1 MFRKK
6 SYFKNFNCNDKDF
19 QYKQDI
25 SSIFD
30 YSNISN
36 DGYIVQGFCV
46 TDKYYLISAYYYN
59 LSEKKNSRVYFY
71 NKDTSIFCGYVNLDN
86 TCHVGGITF
95 DYLNRIV
102 FITGSRGG
110 INAYKY
116 ESLIKSL
123 NGNYLEKIDTSEL
136 NISHE
141 LSGHVSAA
149 TIYYYDE
156 SLYVCTCSCSGSMV
170 QYKVEY
176 LKDFNKILVVDKN
189 IYSCLPSCIQGLI
202 VFSNCGKKYYLVS
215 QSFSKLKS
223 IIKLYDFDGNFLG
236 QKIIGFKGL
245 EGIDMDRYGNIHG
258 IFEFGLTKSYVL
270 NIKDVCG
277 KINKGLEN
285 KYILK
290 GKMHQKKLDTIK

>member
-1 MFRKK
+1 MFYKK
-6 SYFKNFNCNDKDF
+6 SYFKKFNCNDKDF
-19 QYKQDI
+19 EYKQDI
-25 SSIFD
+25 SLTFD
-30 YSNISN
+30 YSNIRE

-46 TDKYYLISAYYYN
+46 TDKYYLISAYYHDLKN
-59 LSEKKNSRVYFY
+59 KKNSRIYFY
-71 NKDTSIFCGYVNLDN
+71 DKCLLEKCGYVVLDN
-86 TCHVGGITF
+86 SSHVGGLTF
-95 DYLNRIV
+95 DYINRIIYV
-102 FITGSRGG
+102 TGNRGN

-123 NGNYLEKIDTSEL
+123 SGNYLEKLDTNEL

-141 LSGHVSAA
+141 LLGHVSAA

-176 LKDFNKILVVDKN
+176 LKDFDKILVVDKI
-189 IYSCLPSCIQGLI
+189 IYNCLPACIQGLV

-223 IIKLYDFDGNFLG
+223 IIKLYDFDGAFLG

-245 EGIDMDRYGNIHG
+245 EGIDMDRYGNIHCV
-258 IFEFGLTKSYVL
+258 FEFGLTKSYVL
-270 NIKDVCG
+270 NIFHVCG
-277 KINKGLEN
+277 KINKSLEN

-290 GKMHQKKLDTIK
+290 GKMHQKKLDSIK